1 MRYIAAAVFV
11 LLCASTASSQGRF
24 GVKAGIALNYINTR
38 GSNAPDYSDVTLN
51 HTFGFTYNIPAA
63 KNFAIQPEL
72 GFVRLSGKEGLTSST
87 VKFDYVVVP
96 VLFKAVTNQ
105 QNFSAYAGPQLGFL
119 TNASMRTPTGKSNI
133 RKDVTETDFAGVF
146 GVQYVTTLNIS
157 VDVRYVLGMS
167 NVFKTEYEAYKTRHQ
182 YAAVTLGYIFGKNK
196 K

>member
-1 MRYIAAAVFV
+1 MRYIAAVVFA
-11 LLCASTASSQGRF
+11 LLCAGAASSQGHF
-24 GVKAGIALNYINTR
+24 GVKAGIALNYINTK
-38 GSNAPDYSDVTLN
+38 GSNAPDFSDVTLN

-72 GFVRLSGKEGLTSST
+72 GFVRLTGEEGLSSST
-87 VKFDYVVVP
+87 AKFDYIVVP

-105 QNFSAYAGPQLGFL
+105 QNFSAFIGPQLGFL
-119 TNASMRTPTGKSNI
+119 TNASMKTPAGKSNI

-157 VDVRYVLGMS
+157 VDARYVHGMS
-167 NVFKTEYEAYKTRHQ
+167 NVFKTEYESFKTRHQ
-182 YAAVTLGYIFGKNK
+182 YVALTVGYIFGKNK